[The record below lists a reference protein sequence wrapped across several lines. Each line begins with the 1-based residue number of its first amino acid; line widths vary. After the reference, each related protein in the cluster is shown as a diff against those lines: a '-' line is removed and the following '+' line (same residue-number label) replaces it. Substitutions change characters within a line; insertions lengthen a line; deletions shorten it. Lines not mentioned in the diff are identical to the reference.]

1 MLFKLMKIFL
11 FTLPLYL
18 GTYQEAFSNEPVYSE
33 EEASLLELINEA
45 RKDPLGMAE
54 SLGIARE
61 TVLQD
66 LPELN
71 AVLTEGLA
79 PLGFNE
85 KLYKAASGHT
95 EDMIANIYYSHNSL
109 DGRTCGERIRKSGYL
124 AAVCG
129 ESLGM
134 VAFQNFMD
142 TAEAVRTI
150 FESIFLAELDPETTK
165 DRNILNPDITE
176 AGIAFSS
183 GQFIAGGLTLNAYL
197 TTLDFGKP
205 VAETG
210 AIELALVSMLN
221 SARNDPS
228 LALLSAGID
237 RESAAQ
243 AYGDLA
249 WALTLPLAPLA
260 RDEKLHGTAMA
271 HNRDMRDKLYFGIV
285 SPDGSTPFERVA
297 STGYAPDS
305 VGESLGVILGV
316 FDVTRVDGPL
326 DVARRLYE
334 IVLKY
339 DVDPQSSVQR
349 NIFDPFM
356 SEVGIGVERFF
367 PNLDQ
372 GDDQSLFY
380 VVVADFAKP
389 LDLRSF
395 VMGTVYE
402 DRNENGFIDEDEG
415 IPGLKIA
422 LNPGDGAAEP
432 EMVAESGP
440 TGRYQMSI
448 SSVSTGVI
456 ELYVER
462 EGDLLG
468 PFDVF
473 VGSLKENVLR
483 NISIEPKEFKKS
495 LTGTRRCAIYTL
507 QY

>member
-1 MLFKLMKIFL
+1 M
-11 FTLPLYL
+11 
-18 GTYQEAFSNEPVYSE
+18 YSE

-54 SLGIARE
+54 SLGIDRD

-66 LPELN
+66 LPGLN
-71 AVLTEGLA
+71 DVLKKGLA
-79 PLGFNE
+79 PLRFNDS
-85 KLYKAASGHT
+85 LYRAATGHT
-95 EDMIANIYYSHNSL
+95 KDMIARVYYAHDSP
-109 DGRTCGERIRKSGYL
+109 DGRTYGERIRESGYL

-142 TAEAVRTI
+142 TAEAVRTV
-150 FESIFLAELDPETTK
+150 FESIFLAELDPETTE

-176 AGIAFSS
+176 AGIAFGS
-183 GQFIAGGLTLNAYL
+183 GQFTAGGSTLNAYL
-197 TTLDFGKP
+197 ATLDFGKP
-205 VAETG
+205 VADNG
-210 AIELALVSMLN
+210 AIEQALVSMLN
-221 SARNDPS
+221 SARNDPG

-237 RESAAQ
+237 PESAAQ
-243 AYGDLA
+243 AYGDLE
-249 WALTLPLAPLA
+249 WALALPLAPLA
-260 RDEKLHGTAMA
+260 WDERLHGTATA
-271 HNRDMRDKLYFGIV
+271 HNRDMIDKFYFSTV
-285 SPDGSTPFERVA
+285 SPDGLTPFGRVA
-297 STGYAPDS
+297 STGYAPVS
-305 VGESLGVILGV
+305 VGESLGIILGV
-316 FDVTRVDGPL
+316 LNVTRLDGPL

-334 IVLKY
+334 IVMKY

-367 PNLDQ
+367 PNPDQ

-395 VMGTVYE
+395 AMGTVYE
-402 DRNENGFIDEDEG
+402 DRNQNGVIDEDEG
-415 IPGLKIA
+415 IPGLKIT
-422 LNPGDGAAEP
+422 LNPGDGATGP
-432 EMVAESGP
+432 EMVTESGP
-440 TGRYQMSI
+440 TGRYQMSLA
-448 SSVSTGVI
+448 SASTGFW

-462 EGDLLG
+462 EGDVLG

-483 NISIEPKEFKKS
+483 NIRIEPKIEPKELKKS
-495 LTGTRRCAIYTL
+495 LTGTQGCATYTIE
-507 QY
+507 Y